1 MAAATSPVASRTTST
16 STLTPGRLPSGRP
29 RPRRGPGVPAVGRP
43 PSAAGAVWL
52 RARRLG
58 KTVPMT
64 RRALVRGA
72 GGEAGIAWEVGL
84 LAGLAERGVDLTAA
98 DLVVGTS
105 AGAGVRARINSGV
118 GLAALYEAQL
128 APADGEIV
136 AKFGPRTIARFIWAV
151 APARRNP
158 LKARIRLG
166 RMAVRARTEPAA
178 QRGAVVA
185 ARLGTHE
192 WPTRNLL
199 ITAVDADT
207 GEFATFDSG
216 SGVDLVDAV
225 GASCAVPGVWPPVT
239 INGRRW
245 MDGGMRS
252 PANADLAAGYDR
264 VVVVAPITRGLKPL
278 PSVTDQVRELARSCQ
293 AVAMLAPDAAS
304 VAAFGRNLLDP
315 RTRAPSA
322 RAGYAQAATVR
333 ADVAAVWGS

>member
-1 MAAATSPVASRTTST
+1 
-16 STLTPGRLPSGRP
+16 
-29 RPRRGPGVPAVGRP
+29 
-43 PSAAGAVWL
+43 
-52 RARRLG
+52 
-58 KTVPMT
+58 MT
-64 RRALVRGA
+64 RRALVLGA

-105 AGAGVRARINSGV
+105 AGAGVAARINSGV

-166 RMAVRARTEPAA
+166 RLAVRARTEPAA
-178 QRGAVVA
+178 QRRAVVA
-185 ARLGTHE
+185 ARLGTHD
-192 WPTRNLL
+192 WPTGNLL

-322 RAGYAQAATVR
+322 RAGYAQAAAVR
-333 ADVAAVWGS
+333 TDVAAVWG

>member
-1 MAAATSPVASRTTST
+1 
-16 STLTPGRLPSGRP
+16 
-29 RPRRGPGVPAVGRP
+29 
-43 PSAAGAVWL
+43 
-52 RARRLG
+52 
-58 KTVPMT
+58 MT
-64 RRALVRGA
+64 RRALVLGA

-105 AGAGVRARINSGV
+105 AGAGVAARINSGA

-136 AKFGPRTIARFIWAV
+136 AKFGPRAIAKFVWAV

-158 LKARIRLG
+158 LRARVRLG
-166 RMAVRARTEPAA
+166 RMAVRARTEPPA
-178 QRGAVVA
+178 QRRAVVA
-185 ARLGTHE
+185 ARLGTHD
-192 WPTRNLL
+192 WPAGNLL
-199 ITAVDADT
+199 ITAVDADS
-207 GEFATFDSG
+207 GEFATFDAG

-245 MDGGMRS
+245 IDGGMRS

-264 VVVVAPITRGLKPL
+264 VVVVAPITRGFKPL
-278 PSVTDQVRELARSCQ
+278 PSVSDQVMELARSCQ

-322 RAGYAQAATVR
+322 RAGYAQAAAVG
-333 ADVAAVWGS
+333 ADVAAVWG

>member
-1 MAAATSPVASRTTST
+1 
-16 STLTPGRLPSGRP
+16 
-29 RPRRGPGVPAVGRP
+29 
-43 PSAAGAVWL
+43 
-52 RARRLG
+52 
-58 KTVPMT
+58 MT
-64 RRALVRGA
+64 RRALVLGA

-84 LAGLAERGVDLTAA
+84 LAGLAERGADLTAA

-105 AGAGVRARINSGV
+105 AGAGVAARVNSGV
-118 GLAALYEAQL
+118 SLAALYEAQL

-136 AKFGPRTIARFIWAV
+136 ARFGPRTMARFIWAV
-151 APARRNP
+151 APARRNAVR
-158 LKARIRLG
+158 ARVRLG

-178 QRGAVVA
+178 QRRAVIA
-185 ARLGTHE
+185 ARLGTRD
-192 WPTRNLL
+192 WPAGNLL

-264 VVVVAPITRGLKPL
+264 VVVVAPITRGLRPM
-278 PSVTDQVRELARSCQ
+278 PSVTDQVTELARSCQ

-315 RTRAPSA
+315 RARAPSA
-322 RAGYAQAATVR
+322 RAGYAQAAAVH
-333 ADVAAVWGS
+333 ADVAAVWG

>member
-1 MAAATSPVASRTTST
+1 
-16 STLTPGRLPSGRP
+16 
-29 RPRRGPGVPAVGRP
+29 
-43 PSAAGAVWL
+43 
-52 RARRLG
+52 
-58 KTVPMT
+58 MT
-64 RRALVRGA
+64 RRALVLGA

-105 AGAGVRARINSGV
+105 AGAGV
-118 GLAALYEAQL
+118 AALYEAQL

-136 AKFGPRTIARFIWAV
+136 AKFGPRAIAKFVWAV

-158 LKARIRLG
+158 LRARVRLG
-166 RMAVRARTEPAA
+166 RMAVRARTEPPA
-178 QRGAVVA
+178 QRRAVVA
-185 ARLGTHE
+185 ARLGTHD
-192 WPTRNLL
+192 WPAGNLL
-199 ITAVDADT
+199 ITAVDADS
-207 GEFATFDSG
+207 GELATFDSG

-264 VVVVAPITRGLKPL
+264 VVVVAPITRGFKPL
-278 PSVTDQVRELARSCQ
+278 PSVSDQVMELARSCQ

-322 RAGYAQAATVR
+322 RAGYAQAAAVG
-333 ADVAAVWGS
+333 ADVAAVWG